1 MIPFIDLQT
10 QQEKIKPELDRRLA
24 QVLAHGKYI
33 LGPEVQELEA
43 KLAKMKFRED
53 VIFTG
58 RISTEVLQLV
68 IASSEALVLVSF
80 LEGFGIPVLQAMA
93 CGVPALVSDLPVL
106 KEIAG
111 EAALYFNPRDRAAMA
126 AALTSIS
133 NSAELRQRLSAQG
146 LIRAQQ
152 FSWEQSARE
161 TLQVLTG
168 K

>member
-1 MIPFIDLQT
+1 MPGWVAEEDLPAIFSAATAFIFPSL
-10 QQEKIKPELDRRLA
+10 
-24 QVLAHGKYI
+24 H
-33 LGPEVQELEA
+33 
-43 KLAKMKFRED
+43 
-53 VIFTG
+53 
-58 RISTEVLQLV
+58 
-68 IASSEALVLVSF
+68 
-80 LEGFGIPVLQAMA
+80 EGFGIPVLQAMA

-126 AALTSIS
+126 AALIAIS
-133 NSAELRQRLSAQG
+133 SSTELHQRLSAQG